1 MTLDDLIAE
10 YREEAHDSGTP
21 PLVSDAWLTKRAN
34 QAEQEVCRRSG
45 LLIESVHAMCTV
57 AVTAGNPVVSLNSKI
72 IDIKKARMSL
82 DAVFLLP
89 ASVNNLCATWEADTG
104 TPSHYITDYQSGAIR
119 LYPVPVVDDDLKL
132 TVTRLPLVGMSAGT
146 DEPEIR
152 AEYHDAL
159 VQWLLHRAYAKQDI
173 DIFDPQKSARAL
185 AEFEREFGTR
195 SSARNEHWMRA
206 RHVLDAA
213 PIA

>member
-21 PLVSDAWLTKRAN
+21 PFVSDAWLTKRAN
-34 QAEQEVCRRSG
+34 QAEQEACRRAG

-57 AVTAGNPVVSLNSKI
+57 AVTAGSPVVSLNSKI

-82 DAVFLLP
+82 DSQELYPITVDQLALD
-89 ASVNNLCATWEADTG
+89 WENDTG
-104 TPSHYITDYQSGAIR
+104 TPSHYVTDYQSGSIR
-119 LYPVPVVDDDLKL
+119 LYPSPIVDDDLKL
-132 TVTRLPLVGMSAGT
+132 TVTRLPLVDMADGT

-152 AEYHDAL
+152 PEYHYAL
-159 VQWLLHRAYAKQDI
+159 VQWILYRAYAKQDV
-173 DIFDPQKSARAL
+173 DIFDPNKSAKAL
-185 AEFEREFGTR
+185 AEFEREFGR
-195 SSARNEHWMRA
+195 RVSARNEQWMRE
-206 RHVLDAA
+206 RHAIDAA

>member
-21 PLVSDAWLTKRAN
+21 PFVSDAWLTKRAN

-57 AVTAGNPVVSLNSKI
+57 AVTAGDPVVSLNSKI

-82 DAVFLLP
+82 DSQELYP
-89 ASVNNLCATWEADTG
+89 ITVNQLALYWENDTG
-104 TPSHYITDYQSGAIR
+104 TPSHYVTDYQSGAIR
-119 LYPVPVVDDDLKL
+119 LYPSPVVDDDLKL
-132 TVTRLPLVGMSAGT
+132 TVTRLPIADMADGE

-152 AEYHDAL
+152 EEYHSAL
-159 VQWLLHRAYAKQDI
+159 VQWILHRAYAKQDI
-173 DIFDPQKSARAL
+173 DIFDPHKSARAL

>member
-21 PLVSDAWLTKRAN
+21 PFVSDAWLTKRAN

-159 VQWLLHRAYAKQDI
+159 VQWILHRAYAKQDI

>member
-21 PLVSDAWLTKRAN
+21 PFVSDAWLTKRAN

-57 AVTAGNPVVSLNSKI
+57 AVTAGDPVVSLNSKI

-173 DIFDPQKSARAL
+173 DIFDPHKSARAL

>member
-57 AVTAGNPVVSLNSKI
+57 AVTAGDPVVSLNSKI